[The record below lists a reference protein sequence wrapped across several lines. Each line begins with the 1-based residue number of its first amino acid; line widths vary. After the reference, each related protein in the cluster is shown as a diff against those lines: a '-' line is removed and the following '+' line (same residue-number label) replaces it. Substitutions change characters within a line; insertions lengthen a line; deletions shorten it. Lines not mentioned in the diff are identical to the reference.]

1 MIRTTQKI
9 RVGDLLV
16 EKGIISQEQLMVVLE
31 EQKRSG
37 RKFGRTVI
45 DLGFVAEDKLLLE
58 LSSHFS
64 MPYID
69 ISRFQFDSE
78 ITRRLPESLARRY
91 RAIILMEEEGQYFV
105 GFVDP
110 LDILAVDEVQRSLQ
124 KNIVAAFVKEQD
136 VLNAIDRIYRRTE
149 QIASIAGELDE
160 ELSESDLDLES
171 LLAESDATEAPV
183 VRLLQNIFEDAVQ
196 VAASDIHIEPDESV
210 LRVRL
215 RVDGELQEQVMKE
228 KRVVSALVSRL
239 KIMSGL
245 DISEKRLPQDG
256 RFNIRILNRSV
267 DVRLST
273 LPTQYGE
280 AVVMRLLDQS
290 QGILNIQSLG
300 MTPNIVQHFSNLI
313 TRPHGL
319 VLVTGPTG
327 SGKSTTLYAALSTL
341 NAENKKIITAEDPVE
356 YRLPRINQVQV
367 NPKIGLSFARI
378 LRTALRQDPDIMLIG
393 EMRDNETAEIA
404 LRAAMTGHMVLS
416 TLHTNDAISTA
427 VRLMDMG
434 ADSYL
439 VASSLRAVIGQ
450 RLIRKICE
458 NCKSQYDISAQE
470 RTWLLGMGA
479 DPDSHAFYQ
488 GGGCHHCSNT
498 GYVGRTGVYE
508 LLELDDGMLDAL
520 RQKNISEF
528 TTLAKNSELYLPLA
542 ACALEYAVAG
552 RTTLSEVFKITASLD
567 DTSVTNNIYPSEQD

>member
-1 MIRTTQKI
+1 MSEKTPKHKTRI
-9 RVGDLLV
+9 GDLLV
-16 EKGIISQEQLMVVLE
+16 DKGMLSQEQLMMVLD

-45 DLGFVAEDKLLLE
+45 DLGFIAEDKLLLE
-58 LSSHFS
+58 LSAHFS

-69 ISRFQFDSE
+69 IARFQFNSE
-78 ITRRLPESLARRY
+78 VTRRLPESIARRY
-91 RAIILMEEEGQYFV
+91 RAIILIEEESQYFV

-110 LDILAVDEVQRSLQ
+110 LDILAVDEVQRNL
-124 KNIVAAFVKEQD
+124 KRTIVPAFVKEQE

-149 QIASIAGELDE
+149 QIASIAGELDD
-160 ELSESDLDLES
+160 ELSETDLDLES
-171 LLAESDATEAPV
+171 LLAESDASEAPV

-196 VAASDIHIEPDESV
+196 VGASDIHIEPDESV

-228 KRVVSALVSRL
+228 KRVVNALVSRL

-245 DISEKRLPQDG
+245 DIAEKRLPQDG

-290 QGILNIQSLG
+290 QGILSLASLG
-300 MTPNIVQHFSNLI
+300 MPDHIKHRFQTLI
-313 TRPHGL
+313 TRPHGM

-327 SGKSTTLYAALSTL
+327 SGKSTTLYAAINTL
-341 NAENKKIITAEDPVE
+341 NQSNKKIITAEDPVE
-356 YRLPRINQVQV
+356 YRLPRINQVQI
-367 NPKIGLSFARI
+367 NEKIGLTFSKV
-378 LRTALRQDPDIMLIG
+378 LRTALRQDPDIILIG
-393 EMRDNETAEIA
+393 EMRDTETAEIG

-416 TLHTNDAISTA
+416 TLHTNDAVSS
-427 VRLMDMG
+427 VMRLMDMG

-439 VASSLRAVIGQ
+439 VASSLRAIIGQ
-450 RLIRKICE
+450 RLVRKICI
-458 NCKSQYDISAQE
+458 NCKQPYVLTSQDK
-470 RTWLLGMGA
+470 TWLTGMGQN
-479 DPDSHAFYQ
+479 PNEFKFYL
-488 GGGCHHCSNT
+488 GSGCHHCSNT

-508 LLELDDGMLDAL
+508 LLEFDDDMLDAI
-520 RQKNISEF
+520 RQADIARF
-528 TTLAKNSELYLPLA
+528 TKTAMNSKHYYPMAL
-542 ACALEYAVAG
+542 CALDYAVAG
-552 RTTLSEVFKITASLD
+552 KTTIQEVFKITASLD
-567 DTSVTNNIYPSEQD
+567 ESILIKD

>member
-1 MIRTTQKI
+1 
-9 RVGDLLV
+9 
-16 EKGIISQEQLMVVLE
+16 
-31 EQKRSG
+31 
-37 RKFGRTVI
+37 
-45 DLGFVAEDKLLLE
+45 
-58 LSSHFS
+58 

-91 RAIILMEEEGQYFV
+91 RAIILMEEQDQYFV

-110 LDILAVDEVQRSLQ
+110 LDILAVDEIQRALKTS
-124 KNIVAAFVKEQD
+124 ITPAFVKEQD

-149 QIASIAGELDE
+149 QIASIAGELDD

-171 LLAESDATEAPV
+171 LLAESDANEAPV

-196 VAASDIHIEPDESV
+196 VTASDIHIEPDESV

-215 RVDGELQEQVMKE
+215 RIDGELQEQVMKE

-256 RFNIRILNRSV
+256 RFNIRILNRSI

-290 QGILNIQSLG
+290 QGLLSLDSIG
-300 MTPNIVQHFSNLI
+300 MTPKIKERFATLI
-313 TRPHGL
+313 TRPHGM

-327 SGKSTTLYAALSTL
+327 SGKSTTLYASLNTL
-341 NAENKKIITAEDPVE
+341 NDPHKKIITAEDPVE
-356 YRLPRINQVQV
+356 YRLPRINQVQI
-367 NPKIGLSFARI
+367 NSKIDLTFSKI
-378 LRTALRQDPDIMLIG
+378 LRTALRQDPDIILIG
-393 EMRDNETAEIA
+393 EMRDSETTEIA
-404 LRAAMTGHMVLS
+404 LRAAMTGHLVLS
-416 TLHTNDAISTA
+416 TLHTNDAISSA
-427 VRLMDMG
+427 MRLMDMG

-450 RLIRKICE
+450 RLIRKICQ
-458 NCKSQYDISAQE
+458 NCKTVYTLTPQE
-470 RTWLLGMGA
+470 KSWLQGMGE
-479 DPDSHAFYQ
+479 DPEEHTFYA
-488 GGGCHHCSNT
+488 GSGCHHCSNT
-498 GYVGRTGVYE
+498 GYTGRTGVYE
-508 LLELDDGMLDAL
+508 LLELDDAMLDAL
-520 RQKNISEF
+520 RKNDTALF
-528 TTLAKNSELYLPLA
+528 TQEAKNSDLYLPLSM
-542 ACALEYAVAG
+542 CALDYAIEG
-552 RTTLSEVFKITASLD
+552 RTSIQEVFKISASLD
-567 DTSVTNNIYPSEQD
+567 EATALPGT

>member
-1 MIRTTQKI
+1 MEKGQKV

-16 EKGIISQEQLMVVLE
+16 EKGIITQEQLMMALD

-37 RKFGRTVI
+37 RKFGRAVI
-45 DLGFVAEDKLLLE
+45 DLGFVSEDQLLLE
-58 LSSHFS
+58 LSTHFA

-78 ITRRLPESLARRY
+78 ITRRLPESIARRY
-91 RAIILMEEEGQYFV
+91 RAIILMEEQDQYFV

-110 LDILAVDEVQRSLQ
+110 LDILAVDEVQRSLK
-124 KNIVAAFVKEQD
+124 KNIVAAFVKEQE

-149 QIASIAGELDE
+149 QIASIAGELDD
-160 ELSESDLDLES
+160 ELGETDLDLES
-171 LLAESDATEAPV
+171 LLAESDASEAPV

-196 VAASDIHIEPDESV
+196 VGASDIHIEPDESV

-215 RVDGELQEQVMKE
+215 RIDGELQEQVMKE
-228 KRVVSALVSRL
+228 RRVVSALVSRL

-245 DISEKRLPQDG
+245 DIAEKRLPQDG
-256 RFNIRILNRSV
+256 RFNIRILNRSI

-290 QGILNIQSLG
+290 QGLLDLDSLG
-300 MTPNIVQHFSNLI
+300 MTPNIRKRFSTLI
-313 TRPHGL
+313 TRPHGM

-327 SGKSTTLYAALSTL
+327 SGKSTTLYAALNTL
-341 NAENKKIITAEDPVE
+341 NDPNKKIITAEDPVE
-356 YRLPRINQVQV
+356 YRLPRINQVQI
-367 NPKIGLSFARI
+367 NTKIELTFAKI
-378 LRTALRQDPDIMLIG
+378 LRTALRQDPDIILIG
-393 EMRDNETAEIA
+393 EMRDSETTEIA
-404 LRAAMTGHMVLS
+404 LRAAMTGHLVLS
-416 TLHTNDAISTA
+416 TLHTNDAISSA
-427 VRLMDMG
+427 MRLMDMG

-450 RLIRKICE
+450 RLVRKICQ
-458 NCKSQYDISAQE
+458 NCKSPYNLSPQE
-470 RTWLLGMGA
+470 KSWLIGMGQ
-479 DPDSHAFYQ
+479 DPEAHVFYQ
-488 GGGCHHCSNT
+488 GDGCHHCSNT

-520 RQKNISEF
+520 RKNDTAEF
-528 TTLAKNSELYLPLA
+528 TRLAKASELYLPLA
-542 ACALEYAVAG
+542 ACALDFAIAG
-552 RTTLSEVFKITASLD
+552 RTSISEVFKISASLD
-567 DTSVTNNIYPSEQD
+567 ESALSVESLR

>member
-1 MIRTTQKI
+1 MQKPQQKI

-16 EKGIISQEQLMVVLE
+16 EKGILNQEQLTQVLD

-45 DLGFVAEDKLLLE
+45 DLGFINEDQLLLE
-58 LSSHFS
+58 MSGHFS
-64 MPYID
+64 LPYID
-69 ISRFQFDSE
+69 ISRFQFNAD

-91 RAIILMEEEGQYFV
+91 RAIILTDEADQYFV

-110 LDILAVDEVQRSLQ
+110 LDILAVDEVQRAL
-124 KNIVAAFVKEQD
+124 KRKIVAAFVKEQD
-136 VLNAIDRIYRRTE
+136 VLSAIDRIYRRTE
-149 QIASIAGELDE
+149 QIASIAGELDD
-160 ELSESDLDLES
+160 ELSETDLDLDS
-171 LLAESDATEAPV
+171 LLAESDASEAPV

-196 VAASDIHIEPDESV
+196 VAASDIHIEPDEHV

-215 RVDGELQEQVMKE
+215 RIDGELQEQVMKE

-239 KIMSGL
+239 KIISGL

-290 QGILNIQSLG
+290 QGLLNLNSLG
-300 MTPNIVQHFSNLI
+300 MTDKVRQHFASII

-327 SGKSTTLYAALSTL
+327 SGKSTTLYAALNTL
-341 NAENKKIITAEDPVE
+341 NAANKKIITAEDPVE
-356 YRLPRINQVQV
+356 YRLPRINQVQI
-367 NPKIGLSFARI
+367 NSKIGLDFSRI

-393 EMRDNETAEIA
+393 EMRDNETTEIA
-404 LRAAMTGHMVLS
+404 LRAAMTGHLVLS
-416 TLHTNDAISTA
+416 TLHTNDAISSA
-427 VRLMDMG
+427 MRLMDMG

-450 RLIRKICE
+450 RLVRKVCK
-458 NCKSQYDISAQE
+458 NCKMPYTLDAQE
-470 RTWLLGMGA
+470 RAWLKGMGQ
-479 DPDSHAFYQ
+479 DPDEHIFYH
-488 GGGCHHCSNT
+488 GEGCHHCSNS

-508 LLELDDGMLDAL
+508 LLEFDDGMLDAL
-520 RQKNISEF
+520 RKNDVALF
-528 TTLAKNSELYLPLA
+528 TRTAKASELYLPMVQ
-542 ACALEYAVAG
+542 CALEFAIAAK
-552 RTTLSEVFKITASLD
+552 TTLSEVFKISASLD
-567 DTSVTNNIYPSEQD
+567 ESNLDEGT

>member
-1 MIRTTQKI
+1 MLNKDKHSKV

-16 EKGIISQEQLMVVLE
+16 EKNIISEDQLQQALD

-37 RKFGRTVI
+37 RKLGRAII
-45 DLGFVAEDKLLLE
+45 DLGFVNEDDLLME
-58 LSSHFS
+58 LSSHFA
-64 MPYID
+64 MPFMD

-78 ITRRLPESLARRY
+78 ITRRLPEGIARRY
-91 RAIILMEEEGQYFV
+91 RAIVLVEEEYQYFV

-110 LDILAVDEVQRSLQ
+110 LDILAVDEVKRILK
-124 KNIVAAFVKEQD
+124 KNVVPAFVKEQEL
-136 VLNAIDRIYRRTE
+136 LNAIDRIYRRTE
-149 QIASIAGELDE
+149 QIASLVGELDE
-160 ELSESDLDLES
+160 ELGESDVDLATI
-171 LLAESDATEAPV
+171 LAESDASEAPV

-196 VAASDIHIEPDESV
+196 VSASDIHIEPDESV

-215 RVDGELQEQVMKE
+215 RIDGELQEQVMKE

-256 RFNIRILNRSV
+256 RFNIRILNHSV

-290 QGILNIQSLG
+290 QGLLDINSLG
-300 MTPNIVQHFSNLI
+300 MTKHVRDRFKTLI
-313 TRPHGL
+313 TRPHGM

-327 SGKSTTLYAALSTL
+327 SGKSTTLYAALNSL
-341 NAENKKIITAEDPVE
+341 NAKNKKIITAEDPVE

-367 NPKIGLSFARI
+367 NAKVGLNFARI
-378 LRTALRQDPDIMLIG
+378 LRTALRQDPDIILIG
-393 EMRDNETAEIA
+393 EMRDTETMEIG
-404 LRAAMTGHMVLS
+404 LRAAMTGHLVLS
-416 TLHTNDAISTA
+416 TLHTNDAISSA
-427 VRLMDMG
+427 MRLMDMG

-450 RLIRKICE
+450 RLVRKLCQ
-458 NCKSQYDISAQE
+458 NCKQVYEPNEQE
-470 RTWLLGMGA
+470 KNWLRGLGEEPGT
-479 DPDSHAFYQ
+479 HTFYH
-488 GGGCHHCSNT
+488 GEGCTHCSNT

-508 LLELDDGMLDAL
+508 LLELDDAMLDAL
-520 RQKNISEF
+520 RRNDLADFSR
-528 TTLAKNSELYLPLA
+528 LAKESDLYMPLA
-542 ACALEYAVAG
+542 ECALEYAITG
-552 RTTLSEVFKITASLD
+552 RTSISEVFKISASLD
-567 DTSVTNNIYPSEQD
+567 DSALSIESLR

>member
-1 MIRTTQKI
+1 MEKSQQKMRI
-9 RVGDLLV
+9 GDLLV
-16 EKGIISQEQLMVVLE
+16 EIGIISQDQLMLVLD

-37 RKFGRTVI
+37 RKFGRTVV
-45 DLGFVAEDKLLLE
+45 DLGFVKEDRLLLE
-58 LSSHFS
+58 MSKHFA

-69 ISRFQFDSE
+69 ISRFQFNGE

-91 RAIILMEEEGQYFV
+91 RAIILMEEDQQYFV

-110 LDILAVDEVQRSLQ
+110 LDILAVDEVYRALKQ
-124 KNIVAAFVKEQD
+124 KVVPAFVKEQE

-149 QIASIAGELDE
+149 QIASIAGELDD
-160 ELSESDLDLES
+160 ELSDSDLDLES
-171 LLAESDATEAPV
+171 LLAESDASEAPV

-196 VAASDIHIEPDESV
+196 MGASDIHIEPDESV

-215 RVDGELQEQVMKE
+215 RIDGELQEQVMKE

-280 AVVMRLLDQS
+280 AVVMCLLDQS
-290 QGILNIQSLG
+290 QGLLSLDSLG
-300 MTPNIVQHFSNLI
+300 MSDRIRKRFATLV
-313 TRPHGL
+313 TRPHGM

-327 SGKSTTLYAALSTL
+327 SGKSTTLYAALNTL
-341 NAENKKIITAEDPVE
+341 NSPNKKIITAEDPVE
-356 YRLPRINQVQV
+356 YRLPRINQVQINNKV
-367 NPKIGLSFARI
+367 NLDFARI
-378 LRTALRQDPDIMLIG
+378 LRSALRQDPDIMLIG
-393 EMRDNETAEIA
+393 EMRDNETTEIA
-404 LRAAMTGHMVLS
+404 LRAAITGHMVLS
-416 TLHTNDAISTA
+416 TLHTNDAISSA

-458 NCKSQYDISAQE
+458 NCKQTYTPDTQE
-470 RTWLLGMGA
+470 RSWLKSMGEN
-479 DPDSHAFYQ
+479 PDESVYYE
-488 GGGCHHCSNT
+488 GSGCHHCSNT
-498 GYVGRTGVYE
+498 GYMGRTGVYE

-520 RQKNISEF
+520 RQNDTGLF
-528 TTLAKNSELYLPLA
+528 TRLAKRSELYMPLSL
-542 ACALEYAVAG
+542 CALDFAKEG
-552 RTTLSEVFKITASLD
+552 HTSISEVFKITASLD
-567 DTSVTNNIYPSEQD
+567 ESSTAGMKP

>member
-1 MIRTTQKI
+1 MIENPHKV

-16 EKGIISQEQLMVVLE
+16 EKGIITKEQLVLALD

-45 DLGFVAEDKLLLE
+45 ELGFVSEDKLLLE
-58 LSSHFS
+58 LSAHFA
-64 MPYID
+64 MPFID

-78 ITRRLPESLARRY
+78 VTRRLPESIARRY
-91 RAIILMEEEGQYFV
+91 RAIILMKEQGQYFV
-105 GFVDP
+105 GFMDP
-110 LDILAVDEVQRSLQ
+110 LDILAVDEVQRVL
-124 KNIVAAFVKEQD
+124 KKKIVPAFVKEQD

-160 ELSESDLDLES
+160 ELGQSDLDLDA
-171 LLAESDATEAPV
+171 LLAESDASEAPV

-196 VAASDIHIEPDESV
+196 INASDIHIEPDESV

-215 RVDGELQEQVMKE
+215 RIDGELQEQVMKE
-228 KRVVSALVSRL
+228 RRVVSALVSRL

-245 DISEKRLPQDG
+245 DIAEKRLPQDG
-256 RFNIRILNRSV
+256 RFNIRILGRSI

-290 QGILNIQSLG
+290 QGLLNISSLG
-300 MTPNIVQHFSNLI
+300 MSAGILKRFRTLI
-313 TRPHGL
+313 TRPHGM

-327 SGKSTTLYAALSTL
+327 SGKSTTLYAALNTL
-341 NAENKKIITAEDPVE
+341 NASNKKIITAEDPVE
-356 YRLPRINQVQV
+356 YRLPRINQVQI
-367 NPKIGLSFARI
+367 NTKINLSFAKI
-378 LRTALRQDPDIMLIG
+378 LRAALRQDPDIILIG
-393 EMRDNETAEIA
+393 EMRDSETTQIA

-434 ADSYL
+434 ADAYL

-450 RLIRKICE
+450 RLIRKVCP
-458 NCKSQYDISAQE
+458 NCRSPYLLSPQEKS
-470 RTWLLGMGA
+470 WLVGIGT
-479 DPDSHAFYQ
+479 DPEKYTFYK
-488 GGGCHHCSNT
+488 GDGCHHCSNT

-508 LLELDDGMLDAL
+508 LLELDDDMLDAL
-520 RQKNISEF
+520 RRNDTSLFIK
-528 TTLAKNSELYLPLA
+528 LAKASDQYLPLA
-542 ACALEYAVAG
+542 TCALELAIEG
-552 RTTLSEVFKITASLD
+552 ITSISEVFKVSASLD
-567 DTSVTNNIYPSEQD
+567 DTALSLASLRS

>member
-1 MIRTTQKI
+1 MSDFKPHNRI

-16 EKGIISQEQLMVVLE
+16 EKGMLSQEQLMMVLD

-45 DLGFVAEDKLLLE
+45 DLGFIAEGELLLE
-58 LSSHFS
+58 LSTHFS

-78 ITRRLPESLARRY
+78 ITRRLPESIARRY

-110 LDILAVDEVQRSLQ
+110 LDILAVDEVQRCL
-124 KNIVAAFVKEQD
+124 KKTIVPAFVKEQEL
-136 VLNAIDRIYRRTE
+136 LNAVDRIYRRTE
-149 QIASIAGELDE
+149 QIASIAGELDD
-160 ELSESDLDLES
+160 ELSETDLDLDS
-171 LLAESDATEAPV
+171 LLAESDAREAPV

-196 VAASDIHIEPDESV
+196 VGASDIHIEPDETV

-228 KRVVSALVSRL
+228 RRVVSALVSRL

-245 DISEKRLPQDG
+245 DIAEKRLPQDG

-280 AVVMRLLDQS
+280 AVVMRILDQS
-290 QGILNIQSLG
+290 QGILSLPSLG
-300 MTPNIVQHFSNLI
+300 MPASIEKRFQTLI
-313 TRPHGL
+313 TRPHGM

-341 NAENKKIITAEDPVE
+341 NQSNKKIITAEDPVE
-356 YRLPRINQVQV
+356 YRLPRISQVQI
-367 NPKIGLSFARI
+367 NTKIGLTFSKI
-378 LRTALRQDPDIMLIG
+378 LRTALRQDPDIILIG
-393 EMRDNETAEIA
+393 EMRDTETAEIG

-416 TLHTNDAISTA
+416 TLHTNDAMSS
-427 VRLMDMG
+427 VMRLMDMG

-450 RLIRKICE
+450 RLIRKICN
-458 NCKSQYDISAQE
+458 NCKQSYVLTVQE
-470 RTWLLGMGA
+470 KMWLTSMGQN
-479 DPDSHAFYQ
+479 PNEFKFYK
-488 GGGCHHCSNT
+488 GAGCHHCSNT

-508 LLELDDGMLDAL
+508 LLELNDDMLDAI
-520 RQKNISEF
+520 RRSDIGTFTKIAQDSEH
-528 TTLAKNSELYLPLA
+528 YYPLSQ
-542 ACALEYAVAG
+542 CALDYAVAG
-552 RTTLSEVFKITASLD
+552 KTTIQEVFKITASLD
-567 DTSVTNNIYPSEQD
+567 ESTLV

>member
-1 MIRTTQKI
+1 MQKPQQKI

-16 EKGIISQEQLMVVLE
+16 EKGILNQEQLTQVLD

-45 DLGFVAEDKLLLE
+45 DLGFINEDQLLLE
-58 LSSHFS
+58 MSGHFS
-64 MPYID
+64 LPYID
-69 ISRFQFDSE
+69 ISRFQFNAD

-91 RAIILMEEEGQYFV
+91 RAIILTDESDQYFV

-110 LDILAVDEVQRSLQ
+110 LDILAVDEVQRAL
-124 KNIVAAFVKEQD
+124 KRKIVAAFVKEQD
-136 VLNAIDRIYRRTE
+136 VLSAIDRIYRRTE
-149 QIASIAGELDE
+149 QIASIAGELDD
-160 ELSESDLDLES
+160 ELSETDLDLDS
-171 LLAESDATEAPV
+171 LLAESDASEAPV

-196 VAASDIHIEPDESV
+196 VAASDIHIEPDEHV

-215 RVDGELQEQVMKE
+215 RIDGELQEQVMKE

-239 KIMSGL
+239 KIISGL

-290 QGILNIQSLG
+290 QGLLNLNSLG
-300 MTPNIVQHFSNLI
+300 MTDKIRQHFANII

-327 SGKSTTLYAALSTL
+327 SGKSTTLYAALNTL
-341 NAENKKIITAEDPVE
+341 NAANKKIITAEDPVE
-356 YRLPRINQVQV
+356 YRLPRINQVQI
-367 NPKIGLSFARI
+367 NSKIGLDFSRI

-393 EMRDNETAEIA
+393 EMRDNETTEIA
-404 LRAAMTGHMVLS
+404 LRAAMTGHLVLS
-416 TLHTNDAISTA
+416 TLHTNDAISSA
-427 VRLMDMG
+427 MRLMDMG

-450 RLIRKICE
+450 RLVRKVCK
-458 NCKSQYDISAQE
+458 NCKVPYTLDAQE
-470 RTWLLGMGA
+470 RAWLKGMGQ
-479 DPDSHAFYQ
+479 DPDEHIFYH
-488 GGGCHHCSNT
+488 GEGCHHCSNS

-508 LLELDDGMLDAL
+508 LLEFDDGMLDAL
-520 RQKNISEF
+520 RKNDVTLF
-528 TTLAKNSELYLPLA
+528 TRTAKASELYLPMVQ
-542 ACALEYAVAG
+542 CALEFAIAAK
-552 RTTLSEVFKITASLD
+552 TTLSEVFKISASLD
-567 DTSVTNNIYPSEQD
+567 ESNLDEGT

>member
-1 MIRTTQKI
+1 MEKHQKV

-16 EKGIISQEQLMVVLE
+16 EKGIITQEQLMMALD

-37 RKFGRTVI
+37 RKFGRAVI
-45 DLGFVAEDKLLLE
+45 DLGFVSEDQLLLE
-58 LSSHFS
+58 MSTHFA

-78 ITRRLPESLARRY
+78 ITRRLPESIARRY
-91 RAIILMEEEGQYFV
+91 RAIILMEEEDQYFV

-110 LDILAVDEVQRSLQ
+110 LDILAVDEVQRSLK
-124 KNIVAAFVKEQD
+124 KNIVAAFVKEQE

-149 QIASIAGELDE
+149 QIASIAGELDD
-160 ELSESDLDLES
+160 ELGETDLDLES
-171 LLAESDATEAPV
+171 LLAESDASEAPV

-196 VAASDIHIEPDESV
+196 VGASDIHIEPDESV

-215 RVDGELQEQVMKE
+215 RIDGELQEQVMKE

-245 DISEKRLPQDG
+245 DIAEKRLPQDG
-256 RFNIRILNRSV
+256 RFNIRILNRSI

-290 QGILNIQSLG
+290 QGLLDLDSLG
-300 MTPNIVQHFSNLI
+300 MTAAVRKRFSTLI
-313 TRPHGL
+313 TRPHGM

-327 SGKSTTLYAALSTL
+327 SGKSTTLYAALNTL
-341 NAENKKIITAEDPVE
+341 NDPNKKIITAEDPVE
-356 YRLPRINQVQV
+356 YRLPRINQVQI
-367 NPKIGLSFARI
+367 NTKIDLSFAKI
-378 LRTALRQDPDIMLIG
+378 LRTALRQDPDIILIG
-393 EMRDNETAEIA
+393 EMRDSETTEIA
-404 LRAAMTGHMVLS
+404 LRAAMTGHLVLS
-416 TLHTNDAISTA
+416 TLHTNDAISSA
-427 VRLMDMG
+427 MRLMDMG

-450 RLIRKICE
+450 RLIRKICQ
-458 NCKSQYDISAQE
+458 NCRSPYQLSPQEKS
-470 RTWLLGMGA
+470 WLMGMGE
-479 DPDSHAFYQ
+479 DPDKHTFYQ
-488 GGGCHHCSNT
+488 GEGCHHCSNT

-520 RQKNISEF
+520 RRQDTALF
-528 TTLAKNSELYLPLA
+528 TKLAKESDLYLPLA
-542 ACALEYAVAG
+542 TCALEFAIAG
-552 RTTLSEVFKITASLD
+552 RTSISEVFKISASLD
-567 DTSVTNNIYPSEQD
+567 DSALVVESLR

>member
-1 MIRTTQKI
+1 MEKGQKV

-16 EKGIISQEQLMVVLE
+16 EKGIITQEQLMMALD

-37 RKFGRTVI
+37 RKFGRAVI
-45 DLGFVAEDKLLLE
+45 DLGFVSEDQLLLE
-58 LSSHFS
+58 LSTHFA

-78 ITRRLPESLARRY
+78 ITRRLPESIARRY
-91 RAIILMEEEGQYFV
+91 RAIILMEEQDQYFV

-110 LDILAVDEVQRSLQ
+110 LDILAVDEVQRSLK
-124 KNIVAAFVKEQD
+124 KNIVAAFVKEQE

-149 QIASIAGELDE
+149 QIASIAGELDD
-160 ELSESDLDLES
+160 ELGETDLDLES
-171 LLAESDATEAPV
+171 LLAESDASEAPV

-196 VAASDIHIEPDESV
+196 VGASDIHIEPDESV

-215 RVDGELQEQVMKE
+215 RIDGELQEQVMKE
-228 KRVVSALVSRL
+228 RRVVSALVSRL

-245 DISEKRLPQDG
+245 DIAEKRLPQDG
-256 RFNIRILNRSV
+256 RFNIRILNRSI

-290 QGILNIQSLG
+290 QGLLDLDSLG
-300 MTPNIVQHFSNLI
+300 MTSNIRKRFSTLI
-313 TRPHGL
+313 TRPHGM

-327 SGKSTTLYAALSTL
+327 SGKSTTLYAALNTL
-341 NAENKKIITAEDPVE
+341 NDPNKKIITAEDPVE
-356 YRLPRINQVQV
+356 YRLPRINQVQI
-367 NPKIGLSFARI
+367 NTKIELTFAKI
-378 LRTALRQDPDIMLIG
+378 LRTALRQDPDIILIG
-393 EMRDNETAEIA
+393 EMRDSETTEIA
-404 LRAAMTGHMVLS
+404 LRAAMTGHLVLS
-416 TLHTNDAISTA
+416 TLHTNDAISSA
-427 VRLMDMG
+427 MRLMDMG

-450 RLIRKICE
+450 RLVRKICQ
-458 NCKSQYDISAQE
+458 NCKSPYNLSPQE
-470 RTWLLGMGA
+470 KSWLIGMGQ
-479 DPDSHAFYQ
+479 DPEAHVFYQ
-488 GGGCHHCSNT
+488 GDGCHHCSNT

-520 RQKNISEF
+520 RKNDTAEF
-528 TTLAKNSELYLPLA
+528 TRLAKASELYLPLA
-542 ACALEYAVAG
+542 ACALDFAIAG
-552 RTTLSEVFKITASLD
+552 RTSISEVFKISASLD
-567 DTSVTNNIYPSEQD
+567 ESALSVESLR

>member
-1 MIRTTQKI
+1 MRDSKSHQKV

-16 EKGIISQEQLMVVLE
+16 EKGMLSQEQLMMVLD

-45 DLGFVAEDKLLLE
+45 DLGFIAEDKLLLE
-58 LSSHFS
+58 LSAHFA

-78 ITRRLPESLARRY
+78 ITRRLPESIARRY
-91 RAIILMEEEGQYFV
+91 RAIILMEEESQYFV

-110 LDILAVDEVQRSLQ
+110 LDILAVDEVQRSL
-124 KNIVAAFVKEQD
+124 KKTIVPAFVKEQE
-136 VLNAIDRIYRRTE
+136 VLNAVDRIYRRTE
-149 QIASIAGELDE
+149 QIASIAGELDD
-160 ELSESDLDLES
+160 ELSETDLDLES

-196 VAASDIHIEPDESV
+196 VGASDIHIEPDEHV

-215 RVDGELQEQVMKE
+215 RIDGELQEQVMKE
-228 KRVVSALVSRL
+228 RRVVSALVSRL

-245 DISEKRLPQDG
+245 DIAEKRLPQDG
-256 RFNIRILNRSV
+256 RFNIRILSRSI

-290 QGILNIQSLG
+290 QGILNLLSLG
-300 MTPNIVQHFSNLI
+300 MPEKVQKRFQTLV
-313 TRPHGL
+313 TRPHGM

-341 NAENKKIITAEDPVE
+341 NESNKKIITAEDPVE
-356 YRLPRINQVQV
+356 YRLPRINQVQI
-367 NPKIGLSFARI
+367 NEKIGLTFSKI
-378 LRTALRQDPDIMLIG
+378 LRTALRQDPDIILIG
-393 EMRDNETAEIA
+393 EMRDTETAEIG

-416 TLHTNDAISTA
+416 TLHTNDAMSS
-427 VRLMDMG
+427 VMRLMDMG

-439 VASSLRAVIGQ
+439 VASSLRAVVGQ
-450 RLIRKICE
+450 RLIRKICN
-458 NCKSQYDISAQE
+458 NCKQAYVLSEQE
-470 RTWLLGMGA
+470 KTWLMGMGQN
-479 DPDSHAFYQ
+479 PNEFKFYK
-488 GGGCHHCSNT
+488 GDGCHHCSNS

-508 LLELDDGMLDAL
+508 LLELTDDMLDAI
-520 RQKNISEF
+520 RRSDIGGF
-528 TTLAKNSELYLPLA
+528 TKTVQNSEHYYPLSQ
-542 ACALEYAVAG
+542 CALDYAVEG
-552 RTTLSEVFKITASLD
+552 KTTIQEVFKITASLD
-567 DTSVTNNIYPSEQD
+567 ESALL

>member
-1 MIRTTQKI
+1 MQRPNQKV

-16 EKGIISQEQLMVVLE
+16 EKGIITQEQLMLVLD

-37 RKFGRTVI
+37 RKFGRAVI
-45 DLGFVAEDKLLLE
+45 DLGFVSEDALLLE
-58 LSSHFS
+58 MSTHFA
-64 MPYID
+64 MPFID
-69 ISRFQFDSE
+69 ISRFQFNSE

-110 LDILAVDEVQRSLQ
+110 LDILAVDEVQRAL
-124 KNIVAAFVKEQD
+124 KKTIVPAFVKEQE

-149 QIASIAGELDE
+149 QIAFLAGELDD

-171 LLAESDATEAPV
+171 LLADSDESEAPV

-196 VAASDIHIEPDESV
+196 IAASDIHIEPDESV

-215 RVDGELQEQVMKE
+215 RIDGELQEQVMKE

-245 DISEKRLPQDG
+245 DIAEKRLPQDG
-256 RFNIRILNRSV
+256 RFNIRILNRSI

-290 QGILNIQSLG
+290 LGLLSLDSLG
-300 MTPNIVQHFSNLI
+300 MPAKMRQRFKTLV
-313 TRPHGL
+313 TRPHGM

-327 SGKSTTLYAALSTL
+327 SGKSTTLYAALNTL
-341 NAENKKIITAEDPVE
+341 NQSNKKIITAEDPVE
-356 YRLPRINQVQV
+356 YRLPRINQVQI
-367 NPKIGLSFARI
+367 NAKIGLTFAKI
-378 LRTALRQDPDIMLIG
+378 LRTALRQDPDIILIG
-393 EMRDNETAEIA
+393 EMRDAETTEIA

-427 VRLMDMG
+427 IRLMDMG
-434 ADSYL
+434 ADAFL
-439 VASSLRAVIGQ
+439 VASSLRAVVGQ
-450 RLIRKICE
+450 RLVRKICE
-458 NCKSQYDISAQE
+458 NCKVHYTLSPQESSWLTAMINQSAITKTAEQ
-470 RTWLLGMGA
+470 LV
-479 DPDSHAFYQ
+479 FYH
-488 GGGCHHCSNT
+488 GDGCHHCSNT

-508 LLELDDGMLDAL
+508 LLELDDGMLNAL
-520 RQKNISEF
+520 RRNDAALFNQ
-528 TTLAKNSELYLPLA
+528 LAKASDMYTPMA
-542 ACALEYAVAG
+542 MSALEFAIAG
-552 RTTLSEVFKITASLD
+552 KTTISEVFKITASLD
-567 DTSVTNNIYPSEQD
+567 DSTMVLE

>member
-1 MIRTTQKI
+1 MSYTPPQKVRI
-9 RVGDLLV
+9 GDLLV
-16 EKGIISQEQLMVVLE
+16 ERGVLNQEQLMMTLD

-37 RKFGRTVI
+37 KKLGRTVV
-45 DLGFVAEDKLLLE
+45 DLGFVSEDKLLLE
-58 LSSHFS
+58 LSTYFA

-91 RAIILMEEEGQYFV
+91 RAIILMEEQDQYFV

-110 LDILAVDEVQRSLQ
+110 LDILAVDEIQRALKCS
-124 KNIVAAFVKEQD
+124 ITPAFVKEQD

-149 QIASIAGELDE
+149 QIASIAGELDD

-171 LLAESDATEAPV
+171 LLAESDANEAPV

-215 RVDGELQEQVMKE
+215 RIDGELQEQVMKE
-228 KRVVSALVSRL
+228 RRVVSALVSRL

-245 DISEKRLPQDG
+245 DIAEKRLPQDG
-256 RFNIRILNRSV
+256 RFNIRILNRSI

-290 QGILNIQSLG
+290 QGLLNLDSLG
-300 MTPNIVQHFSNLI
+300 MTPKIKERFATLI
-313 TRPHGL
+313 TRPHGM

-327 SGKSTTLYAALSTL
+327 SGKSTTLYASLNTL
-341 NAENKKIITAEDPVE
+341 NDPHKKIITAEDPVE
-356 YRLPRINQVQV
+356 YRLPRINQVQI
-367 NPKIGLSFARI
+367 NTKIDLTFSKI
-378 LRTALRQDPDIMLIG
+378 LRTALRQDPDIILIG
-393 EMRDNETAEIA
+393 EMRDTETTEIA
-404 LRAAMTGHMVLS
+404 LRAAMTGHLVLS
-416 TLHTNDAISTA
+416 TLHTNDAISSA
-427 VRLMDMG
+427 MRLMDMG

-450 RLIRKICE
+450 RLIRKICQ
-458 NCKSQYDISAQE
+458 NCKTVYTLTPQE
-470 RTWLLGMGA
+470 RSWLQGMGE
-479 DPDSHAFYQ
+479 DPEKHTFYA
-488 GGGCHHCSNT
+488 GSGCHHCSNT
-498 GYVGRTGVYE
+498 GYTGRTGVYE
-508 LLELDDGMLDAL
+508 LLELDDAMLDAL
-520 RQKNISEF
+520 RKNDTALF
-528 TTLAKNSELYLPLA
+528 TQEAKNSDLYLPLSL
-542 ACALEYAVAG
+542 CALDYAIEG
-552 RTTLSEVFKITASLD
+552 RTSIQEVFKISASLD
-567 DTSVTNNIYPSEQD
+567 DATALTKA

>member
-1 MIRTTQKI
+1 MVRATQKI

-58 LSSHFS
+58 LSSHFA

-149 QIASIAGELDE
+149 QIASIAGELDD

-196 VAASDIHIEPDESV
+196 IAASDIHIEPDESV

-393 EMRDNETAEIA
+393 EMRDSETAEIA

-416 TLHTNDAISTA
+416 TLHTNDAISSA

-458 NCKSQYDISAQE
+458 NCKSQYNISAQE

-528 TTLAKNSELYLPLA
+528 TALAKSSELYLPLA
-542 ACALEYAVAG
+542 SCALEFAVAG

-567 DTSVTNNIYPSEQD
+567 DTSAINNSYPSEQD

>member
-1 MIRTTQKI
+1 MKDKFSKV
-9 RVGDLLV
+9 RVGDLLI
-16 EKGIISQEQLMVVLE
+16 EKGIITQEQLMMVLD

-37 RKFGRTVI
+37 RKFGRAVI
-45 DLGFVAEDKLLLE
+45 DLGFVSEDDLLLE
-58 LSSHFS
+58 LSSHFA
-64 MPYID
+64 MPFID
-69 ISRFQFDSE
+69 ISRFQFNSKV
-78 ITRRLPESLARRY
+78 TRRLPESIARRY
-91 RAIILMEEEGQYFV
+91 RAIILMEEENQYFV
-105 GFVDP
+105 GFMDP
-110 LDILAVDEVQRSLQ
+110 LDILAVDEVQRAL
-124 KNIVAAFVKEQD
+124 KKKIVPAFVKEHE

-160 ELSESDLDLES
+160 ELGQSDLDLEA
-171 LLAESDATEAPV
+171 LLAESDASEAPV

-196 VAASDIHIEPDESV
+196 VTASDIHIEPDETV

-215 RVDGELQEQVMKE
+215 RIDGELQEQVMKE
-228 KRVVSALVSRL
+228 RRVVSALVSRL

-256 RFNIRILNRSV
+256 RFNIRILNRSI

-290 QGILNIQSLG
+290 QGLLNISSLG
-300 MTPNIVQHFSNLI
+300 MTPKILKRFRTLI
-313 TRPHGL
+313 TRPHGM

-327 SGKSTTLYAALSTL
+327 SGKSTTLYAALNTL

-356 YRLPRINQVQV
+356 YRLPRINQVQI
-367 NPKIGLSFARI
+367 NTKIDLTFAKI
-378 LRTALRQDPDIMLIG
+378 LRTALRQDPDIILIG
-393 EMRDNETAEIA
+393 EMRDTETTEIA

-427 VRLMDMG
+427 MRLMDMG

-450 RLIRKICE
+450 RLIRKICQ
-458 NCKSQYDISAQE
+458 NCKSPYSLSPQE
-470 RTWLLGMGA
+470 KSWLIGIGS
-479 DPDSHAFYQ
+479 DPETNTFYK
-488 GGGCHHCSNT
+488 GDGCHHCSNT

-520 RQKNISEF
+520 RRQDTSLFIK
-528 TTLAKNSELYLPLA
+528 LAKESDLYSPLSSY
-542 ACALEYAVAG
+542 ALELAVLG
-552 RTTLSEVFKITASLD
+552 KTSINEVFKVSASLD
-567 DTSVTNNIYPSEQD
+567 DNALSLESLR

>member
-1 MIRTTQKI
+1 MQKPQQKI

-16 EKGIISQEQLMVVLE
+16 EKGILNQEQLTQVLD

-45 DLGFVAEDKLLLE
+45 DLGFINEDQLLLE
-58 LSSHFS
+58 MSGHFS
-64 MPYID
+64 LPYID
-69 ISRFQFDSE
+69 ISRFQFNAD

-91 RAIILMEEEGQYFV
+91 RAIILTDESDQYFV

-110 LDILAVDEVQRSLQ
+110 LDILAVDEVQRAL
-124 KNIVAAFVKEQD
+124 KRKIVAAFVKEQD
-136 VLNAIDRIYRRTE
+136 VLSAIDRIYRRTE
-149 QIASIAGELDE
+149 QIASIAGELDD
-160 ELSESDLDLES
+160 ELSETDLDLDS
-171 LLAESDATEAPV
+171 LLAESDASEAPV

-196 VAASDIHIEPDESV
+196 VAASDIHIEPDEHV

-215 RVDGELQEQVMKE
+215 RIDGELQEQVMKE

-239 KIMSGL
+239 KIISGL

-290 QGILNIQSLG
+290 QGLLNLNSLG
-300 MTPNIVQHFSNLI
+300 MTDKVRQHFASII

-327 SGKSTTLYAALSTL
+327 SGKSTTLYAALNTL
-341 NAENKKIITAEDPVE
+341 NAANKKIITAEDPVE
-356 YRLPRINQVQV
+356 YRLPRINQVQI
-367 NPKIGLSFARI
+367 NSKIGLDFSRI

-393 EMRDNETAEIA
+393 EMRDNETTEIA
-404 LRAAMTGHMVLS
+404 LRAAMTGHLVLS
-416 TLHTNDAISTA
+416 TLHTNDAISSA
-427 VRLMDMG
+427 MRLMDMG

-450 RLIRKICE
+450 RLVRKVCK
-458 NCKSQYDISAQE
+458 NCKVPYTLDAQE
-470 RTWLLGMGA
+470 RAWLKGMGQ
-479 DPDSHAFYQ
+479 DPDEHIFYH
-488 GGGCHHCSNT
+488 GEGCHHCSNS

-508 LLELDDGMLDAL
+508 LLEFDDGMLDAL
-520 RQKNISEF
+520 RKNDVALF
-528 TTLAKNSELYLPLA
+528 TRTAKASELYLPMVQ
-542 ACALEYAVAG
+542 CALEFAIAAK
-552 RTTLSEVFKITASLD
+552 TTLSEVFKISASLD
-567 DTSVTNNIYPSEQD
+567 ESNLDEGT